1 MDSEIT
7 AAASMAVA
15 AAVVTGSRQSLNAR
29 RRTVEVLGDA
39 GATLATEIEIEIE
52 IEKRHVRS

>member
-29 RRTVEVLGDA
+29 SRTVELLGDA
-39 GATLATEIEIEIE
+39 GATLATEIE
-52 IEKRHVRS
+52 KRHVRS